1 MTLCSSTVRTLLNVH
16 LVYQMAQQVFPLD
29 GELAQDIE
37 AKRRWLLGH
46 YEQDP
51 ESSYA
56 TVEAKLLLLDTI
68 LSSKWVQPG
77 DTVKLQAL
85 GVAFGDALAQE
96 LGLSWVAID
105 DEYGCDAALI
115 LEGTSVKV
123 FPLTS
128 ISKRVEAGEV
138 VDVRELF
145 AAACSTIHRVVSD
158 DK

>member
-1 MTLCSSTVRTLLNVH
+1 
-16 LVYQMAQQVFPLD
+16 MAQQVFPLD
-29 GELAQDIE
+29 GELAEDIE

-46 YEQDP
+46 YERDP
-51 ESSYA
+51 QSSYS
-56 TVEAKLLLLDTI
+56 TVEAKLLLIDTI
-68 LSSKWVQPG
+68 LSSKWVQPA

-115 LEGTSVKV
+115 MEGTSVKV

-128 ISKRVEAGEV
+128 ISKRVEAGEII
-138 VDVRELF
+138 DVRELF
-145 AAACSTIHRVVSD
+145 TAACSTIRRVASNAFTE
-158 DK
+158 